1 MGLFHP
7 TQLQE
12 LIKDMRKVLIILL
25 FLLNTE
31 NLYAIESKIVYKINN
46 EIITNID
53 IKNEFNYL
61 LALNDELKN
70 LEDEKIFNI
79 AAKSI
84 IREKIKKIELLK
96 NFKSLEVDKEFMEL
110 IIKNIY
116 SNLDIETLKDFESY
130 LEIYKVN
137 FDKVKEKA
145 QINALWNQLI
155 IKKYSS
161 LINIDIKKIR
171 RELEDNKIAV
181 TKSYLLSEIVYEVK
195 NKNEIYKKYEDI
207 KKSIKEIGFDNTV
220 LTYSISDSS
229 KNIGKIGWI
238 NERALNKTIKNKIYS
253 LDLNQISEPIKINSG
268 VLILRINDV
277 KEEKKVIDTELEL
290 KKIVNYQNNKQLEQY
305 SKIYFNKIRNN
316 LEINE

>member
-1 MGLFHP
+1 M
-7 TQLQE
+7 QLQE
-12 LIKDMRKVLIILL
+12 VIKDMKRIFIILL
-25 FLLNTE
+25 FLLNTG
-31 NLYAIESKIVYKINN
+31 NLYAIQSNIVYKINN
-46 EIITNID
+46 EIITSID
-53 IKNEFNYL
+53 IKDEFNYL
-61 LALNDELKN
+61 LALNNELKN

-79 AAKSI
+79 ATKSI

-116 SNLDIETLKDFESY
+116 SNLNIETLVDFKNY
-130 LEIYKVN
+130 LKIYKVN

-161 LINIDIKKIR
+161 LININIEKIR
-171 RELEDNKIAV
+171 QELDDNKIAV
-181 TKSYLLSEIVYEVK
+181 IKSYLLSEIVYEVK
-195 NKNEIYKKYEDI
+195 SKDEINKKYEVI

-238 NERALNKTIKNKIYS
+238 SERALNKTIKNKIS
-253 LDLNQISEPIKINSG
+253 SIEINQISEPIKINGG
-268 VLILRINDV
+268 VLILKINDV
-277 KEEKKVIDTELEL
+277 KEEEKVIDTELEL

>member
-1 MGLFHP
+1 
-7 TQLQE
+7 
-12 LIKDMRKVLIILL
+12 MRKVLIILL